1 MANIA
6 RPTKIWDQTL
16 NDWVFLAG
24 VVDTTK
30 SYTYTADQTF
40 PGITATSLNGG
51 PVIGRNY
58 ILNGGFDIWQR
69 GTSITSSAGFL
80 ATTFLADRWSSYY
93 YGGGNTANYTMSRQD
108 QVPGAIPGYE
118 SQYFIRHAFPAG
130 NATSYWEWQNRI
142 EDVRTLAGQTVTF
155 SFWAKSTGTTNPT
168 IEIQQN
174 FGTGGSTTNYAYLG
188 APTIGSTW
196 NRYTWTTTLGSIAG
210 KTIGAGSY
218 LQFKLYFGPTAGT
231 VTAFNLD
238 IDNVQL
244 EAGPVATPFNRQ
256 NASYQTE
263 LAACQRYF
271 QTILNSSDAINT
283 YENFG
288 TGIVWA
294 GNRVLYNRII
304 PITMRTSPSIS
315 LSTVGDITI
324 ENASAGAQATNYD
337 FFDYSPRN
345 FAGSFY
351 CASSI
356 FTIGQSARMRAS
368 ATANARI
375 YLSAEL

>member
-6 RPTKIWDQTL
+6 RPTKIWDQAL

-40 PGITATSLNGG
+40 PGITATSYNGG
-51 PVIGRNY
+51 PIVGRNY
-58 ILNGGFDIWQR
+58 MLNGGFDIWQR
-69 GTSITSSAGFL
+69 GTSVTSSAGFL
-80 ATTFLADRWSSYY
+80 ATTFLADRWSAYY

-174 FGTGGSTTNYAYLG
+174 FGTSGSATSYAYLG

-238 IDNVQL
+238 IDNIQL
-244 EAGPVATPFNRQ
+244 ESGPVATPFSRQ
-256 NASYQTE
+256 NISYQAE
-263 LAACQRYF
+263 LAACQRYYYRDNANGQSLYYIF
-271 QTILNSSDAINT
+271 AHGSAWSTTQIDVYRWFPVIMRSTPSFTYSGTIVAYDGQNQLSPSSVGLVDPGLA
-283 YENFG
+283 G
-288 TGIVWA
+288 TGI
-294 GNRVLYNRII
+294 RVVV
-304 PITMRTSPSIS
+304 
-315 LSTVGDITI
+315 VGATQYRPYHWQSFN
-324 ENASAGAQATNYD
+324 NA
-337 FFDYSPRN
+337 
-345 FAGSFY
+345 
-351 CASSI
+351 ASYVE
-356 FTIGQSARMRAS
+356 F
-368 ATANARI
+368 
-375 YLSAEL
+375 SAEI

>member
-1 MANIA
+1 MANVA

-40 PGITATSLNGG
+40 PGITATSYNGG
-51 PVIGRNY
+51 PIVGRNF

-69 GTSITSSAGFL
+69 GTSVTSSSGFL
-80 ATTFLADRWSSYY
+80 NTTFLADRWSAYY

-108 QVPGAIPGYE
+108 QVPAAIPGYE

-130 NATSYWEWQNRI
+130 NATTYWEWNHRI

-155 SFWAKSTGTTNPT
+155 SYWAKNTGTVNPT

-174 FGTGGSTTNYAYLG
+174 FGSGGSTTNYAYLG
-188 APTIGSTW
+188 SPTIGNTW
-196 NRYTWTTTLGSIAG
+196 QRYSWTTTLGSIAG

-244 EAGPVATPFNRQ
+244 EIGPVATQFTRQ
-256 NASYQTE
+256 NISYQAE
-263 LAACQRYF
+263 LAACHRYYW
-271 QTILNSSDAINT
+271 QTTSSPNGAVTLMTGGLASGTANVAQSYCAFPSPMRTIPTASINSTNLQFWDATGGGAGYSVGAILAQNSSI
-283 YENFG
+283 YQG
-288 TGIVWA
+288 TLNI
-294 GNRVLYNRII
+294 
-304 PITMRTSPSIS
+304 
-315 LSTVGDITI
+315 
-324 ENASAGAQATNYD
+324 
-337 FFDYSPRN
+337 
-345 FAGSFY
+345 
-351 CASSI
+351 ASSGLTNNNRYNLLALTGSTG
-356 FTIGQSARMRAS
+356 FLAF
-368 ATANARI
+368 
-375 YLSAEL
+375 SAEL